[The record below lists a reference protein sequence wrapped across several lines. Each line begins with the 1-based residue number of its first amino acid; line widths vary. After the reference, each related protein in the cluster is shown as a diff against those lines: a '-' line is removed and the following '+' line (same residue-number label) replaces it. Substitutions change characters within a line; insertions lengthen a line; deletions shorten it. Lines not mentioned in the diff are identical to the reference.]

1 MPTQWIPNPAPD
13 GFGRDFRV
21 GEDGIDLLYFGTTDR
36 TVGLEGPP
44 SDTDVERRYED
55 ADVIRDVTI
64 NPGCAD
70 DITIFLRD
78 DDNAS
83 RFNGDLIVGAEGPGQ
98 DGAPGT
104 NVGALDIK
112 GNILEVNASHNAGLG
127 FNNGVVEVHNGA
139 DLTDSTDDLL
149 TAGNARLIERAEAA
163 SAALA
168 AFRQVRSEETRT
180 DMETSLAA
188 LRAAQQAFGKT
199 ATHAGLLRFIGGDR
213 TDVWVETSESR
224 LRFDF
229 PAMEVDKVDVEAGD
243 DSRVTF
249 DAEGVLS
256 DAMGGAPANNA
267 DVIGTSHF
275 TLIDAETGLDDC
287 PDDGCGD
294 GGGVELLANLDILD
308 VGGSYHQFDGEFLMN
323 GLSSIG
329 PVPVKP
335 YVQTVMVGFRFAPGD
350 MVIENGEFYAGDN
363 DPDAPGDFSGTGGN
377 VEVFGHFCLGCTPPA
392 TSAAASKRADPSDGL
407 FSMKMN
413 GTHTVVGNF
422 TVGPD
427 TDPNETPEIEKRNRY
442 FLGGECGVLPDKG
455 GLFLFNDYH
464 FEGTGDRFDDSVWLQ
479 QAQGLHGNVFFTGAV
494 EQFVWH
500 RQDEDAFFCDVVIA
514 SPGSGDDGIE
524 LLNNAWQND
533 QSTLTLE
540 RGIIDTDGGSWD
552 WIIQNTGFETDLVGR
567 NNASLGQGV
576 VELGSRFSYA
586 DGSVER
592 SVLLGNAPD
601 GGYLFPVGTEENGSD
616 FFRALILQFPDP
628 LGLSS
633 LARVEYRQDLTSTD
647 VDFTPFDVLGAGGP
661 LRLDGVANL
670 FWQLDVDPLPIFDP
684 TLRLELE
691 ELASIFDILKLRILQ
706 WDCDGTH
713 PRLAG
718 FFDLSGGDPSSAAVT
733 AFINGVPNVTQV
745 GVNLQACQLFGIATN
760 LATNPISDVRRYVA
774 MAGNDAG
781 DCTNS
786 LDPCATLA
794 YAVGQANNGDIID
807 LAAGTYNE
815 PGLLIEKN
823 LIIQGQ
829 GVVVQ

>member
-1 MPTQWIPNPAPD
+1 MQ
-13 GFGRDFRV
+13 V
-21 GEDGIDLLYFGTTDR
+21 QIDLLKAAQQGISKT
-36 TVGLEGPP
+36 
-44 SDTDVERRYED
+44 
-55 ADVIRDVTI
+55 AD
-64 NPGCAD
+64 
-70 DITIFLRD
+70 
-78 DDNAS
+78 
-83 RFNGDLIVGAEGPGQ
+83 
-98 DGAPGT
+98 
-104 NVGALDIK
+104 
-112 GNILEVNASHNAGLG
+112 HAGLVR
-127 FNNGVVEVHNGA
+127 FIGA
-139 DLTDSTDDLL
+139 DLT
-149 TAGNARLIERAEAA
+149 A
-163 SAALA
+163 
-168 AFRQVRSEETRT
+168 
-180 DMETSLAA
+180 
-188 LRAAQQAFGKT
+188 
-199 ATHAGLLRFIGGDR
+199 
-213 TDVWVETSESR
+213 VWVDTYCCPG

-229 PAMEVDKVDVEAGD
+229 PAIEVDKNEVSGD
-243 DSRVTF
+243 DTGGAERVTF
-249 DAEGVLS
+249 NANGVHS
-256 DAMGGAPANNA
+256 TTAGSVDANNP

-275 TLIDAETGLDDC
+275 TLINAEIGATDLEDGDA
-287 PDDGCGD
+287 
-294 GGGVELLANLDILD
+294 GGVELLSNLDVFDI
-308 VGGSYHQFDGEFLMN
+308 GGSYHQFDGEFLMA
-323 GLSSIG
+323 GVSSIG
-329 PVPVKP
+329 PPPVKA
-335 YVQTVMVGFRFAPGD
+335 YVQEVSVGFRYAPGD
-350 MVIENGEFYAGDN
+350 MIIEDGEFFAGN
-363 DPDAPGDFSGTGGN
+363 AAGAGGN
-377 VEVFGHFCLGCTPPA
+377 VEVFGDFCLGCTPPA
-392 TSAAASKRADPSDGL
+392 TSGAASKRAAAPSDAL
-407 FSMKMN
+407 FSLQEH
-413 GTHTVVGNF
+413 GTHFVVGDF

-442 FLGGECGVLPDKG
+442 FLGGECGTGLLPDRG
-455 GLFLFNDYH
+455 GLFLNGSYH
-464 FEGTGDRFDDSVWLQ
+464 FEGTGDRFDDTVWLLQ
-479 QAQGLHGNVFFTGAV
+479 EQGLHGNVFFNGPV
-494 EQFVWH
+494 EQTVWH
-500 RQDEDAFFCDVVIA
+500 RQDEDAFFCDVVIV
-514 SPGSGDDGIE
+514 SRSIGEDGIE

-533 QSTLTLE
+533 HGTLTLE
-540 RGIIDTDGGSWD
+540 RGIIGTDGGSWD

-601 GGYLFPVGTEENGSD
+601 GGYLFPVGVEGNGFD

-633 LARVEYRQDLTSTD
+633 LVRVEYRQDLTSTD

-691 ELASIFDILKLRILQ
+691 GLASIFDILKLRILQ
-706 WDCDGTH
+706 WDCDGAN

-718 FFDLSGGDPSSAAVT
+718 FFDITGGDPGSAAVT

-760 LATNPISDVRRYVA
+760 LATNPISGVRRYVA

-807 LAAGTYNE
+807 LAAGTYSA
-815 PGLLIEKN
+815 PGLVIEKK